1 MRCVKTGR
9 VPCRY
14 QVQQDHPMVA
24 AMRATGA
31 ILLGKTNM
39 HELGVSPLGLNMH
52 YGIPRNPHNPSCFAG
67 GSSSGSAAVV
77 AAGLCPFAIGKNMTT
92 FIAQYVHVGILLM
105 ARALHSC
112 ASGHH
117 KIAISLHSPV
127 VGYGVTYVHV
137 AGL

>member
-1 MRCVKTGR
+1 MVTY
-9 VPCRY
+9 RY

-52 YGIPRNPHNPSCFAG
+52 YGIPRNPHDPNCFAG

-77 AAGLCPFAIGKNMTT
+77 AAGLCPFAIGEAAGAAGGGGKGGKG
-92 FIAQYVHVGILLM
+92 VW
-105 ARALHSC
+105 ARER
-112 ASGHH
+112 
-117 KIAISLHSPV
+117 PP
-127 VGYGVTYVHV
+127 
-137 AGL
+137 